1 MKAASS
7 SAGKR
12 RQRSDPEYAELR
24 GSAPSFADVDADETA
39 SSSVKRRRSS
49 GNGSSSAGDED
60 ARASASGAMRSLA
73 DTLGADMMPQGRY

>member
-24 GSAPSFADVDADETA
+24 GAAPSFADVDADEA
-39 SSSVKRRRSS
+39 ASSVKRRRSS
-49 GNGSSSAGDED
+49 GNGSSSAGDDD
-60 ARASASGAMRSLA
+60 AHDSGAMRSLA
-73 DTLGADMMPQGRY
+73 DTLGADMMPQGR